1 MLSRFSRALVAL
13 VPLLVV
19 ACASPNTDDA
29 SGESEDAIVATVTP
43 SERAKVEATDIS
55 TLTFDDI
62 TPTGTHLMKA
72 MVYWR
77 AHQIEDLRYPVA
89 RMCAS
94 NVSKALYLG
103 GVENYNAEAVYNL
116 IRTVS
121 DQKGEIHRMPRPT
134 KLASGKLDKTAF
146 LKELNSIDNGHLPVG
161 TIVAGCLTA
170 QCDAEPGEQHV
181 GMIGD
186 VDPDGTVWV
195 WHNNWYR
202 PENVAP
208 NSTTWL
214 PYMIYG
220 ENHDLY
226 LKQGLRRQWM
236 KTPWL
241 VIKKDANGRIIDAVN
256 NLPAIDDLDPF
267 GGGTDPKYFMTLS
280 VIPEIAAELHDR

>member
-1 MLSRFSRALVAL
+1 MFRSISAAALMAL
-13 VPLLVV
+13 TMA
-19 ACASPNTDDA
+19 ACASNSTDDPNTGD
-29 SGESEDAIVATVTP
+29 SEDAIVATVSTK
-43 SERAKVEATDIS
+43 ERNAVEATDIS
-55 TLTFDDI
+55 DLTFDHL
-62 TPTGTHLMKA
+62 TPTGEHLMKA

-77 AHQIEDLRYPVA
+77 QHQIEDLRYPVA

-94 NVSKALYLG
+94 NVSKALFLG
-103 GVENYNAEAVYNL
+103 GVTDYNAEAVYDL
-116 IRTVS
+116 IRSVS
-121 DQKGEIHRMPRPT
+121 ASQGSVTHRLPQPK
-134 KLASGKLDKTAF
+134 KLANGKLDKTAF
-146 LKELNSIDNGHLPVG
+146 LAELNAIDHGRLPTG

-170 QCDAEPGEQHV
+170 KCDAEPGEQHV

-186 VDPDGTVWV
+186 VDADGTVWV

-226 LKQGLRRQWM
+226 LKKGLRRQWM

-241 VIKKDANGRIIDAVN
+241 VIKRDARGQIIDAVN

-267 GGGTDPKYFMTLS
+267 GGGTNPVYFMTLS
-280 VIPEIAAELHDR
+280 VIPEIQRELTSY